1 MSKFERC
8 PCASKALY
16 HKCCKPFHDGTPAAD
31 ALHLMRSRFAAYALG
46 LADYIIDTTHSDHPE
61 FSKERAKWKESIETF
76 SRATNFDH
84 LTIEEFIDGD
94 ETATVTFT
102 AHLRQGGSD
111 ATFGE
116 KSFFVKENNRWFYKA
131 GEIQGEKSNA

>member
-1 MSKFERC
+1 
-8 PCASKALY
+8 
-16 HKCCKPFHDGTPAAD
+16 
-31 ALHLMRSRFAAYALG
+31 MRSRFAAYALG

-94 ETATVTFT
+94 ATATVTFT

>member
-16 HKCCKPFHDGTPAAD
+16 HKCCKPYHDGAPAED

-46 LADYIIDTTHSDHPE
+46 LADYIIETTHRDHPE
-61 FSKERAKWKESIETF
+61 FSKDRSAWKTSIEKF

-84 LTIEEFIDGD
+84 LTINEFVDGEEA
-94 ETATVTFT
+94 ATVSFT

-111 ATFGE
+111 ASFGE
-116 KSFFVKENNRWFYKA
+116 KSFFVKEDNRWLYKS
-131 GEIQGEKSNA
+131 GEIN